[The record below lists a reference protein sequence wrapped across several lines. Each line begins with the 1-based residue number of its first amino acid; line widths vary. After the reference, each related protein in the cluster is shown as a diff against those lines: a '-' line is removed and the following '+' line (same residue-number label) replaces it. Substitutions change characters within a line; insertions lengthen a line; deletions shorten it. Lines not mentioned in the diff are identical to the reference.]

1 MSGVSSSAIPLVI
14 PSLAASTSSPSRPGL
29 ARPSWRTRGSVG
41 RNMFSAN
48 QWMSSGWQART
59 GELVVGRLTPVWL
72 TWVPT
77 MLFTSVDL
85 PAPVEPT
92 RATSSGAADC
102 LTRGS
107 R

>member
-1 MSGVSSSAIPLVI
+1 MVI
-14 PSLAASTSSPSRPGL
+14 PSLAASTSRPSRPGL

-48 QWMSSGWQART
+48 QPMSSGWQAST
-59 GELVVGRLTPVWL
+59 GEFVVGLLTPVRL

-92 RATSSGAADC
+92 SATRIGAADWR
-102 LTRGS
+102 TRGS

>member
-1 MSGVSSSAIPLVI
+1 
-14 PSLAASTSSPSRPGL
+14 
-29 ARPSWRTRGSVG
+29 
-41 RNMFSAN
+41 MFSAN
-48 QWMSSGWQART
+48 QCMSSGWQAST
-59 GELVVGRLTPVWL
+59 GELVVGRRTPVWL

-92 RATSSGAADC
+92 RATRIGAADWR
-102 LTRGS
+102 TRGN

>member
-1 MSGVSSSAIPLVI
+1 M

-72 TWVPT
+72 TCVPT
-77 MLFTSVDL
+77 MLLTSVDF

-92 RATSSGAADC
+92 RATSSGAADS